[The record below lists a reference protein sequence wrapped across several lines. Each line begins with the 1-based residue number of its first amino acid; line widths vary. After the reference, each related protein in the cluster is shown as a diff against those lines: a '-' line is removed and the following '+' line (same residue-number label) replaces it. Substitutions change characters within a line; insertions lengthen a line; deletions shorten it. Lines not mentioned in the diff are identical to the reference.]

1 MIKNYSNRKN
11 NFIVKIRKSAIMNDR
26 IHFIYQRGILDDKE
40 DKNGN
45 YRFGLPRIFPFGY
58 DIGL

>member
-40 DKNGN
+40 DKK
-45 YRFGLPRIFPFGY
+45 
-58 DIGL
+58 